1 MSLTGRKEGRKEGR
15 VRREWKSLSLSLS
28 HELPGP
34 RTVGMRSY
42 PWKTSKLRL
51 ERLKLFP
58 RTTPE
63 NPWCSL
69 ADWFFHEYLDGHDRT
84 RRGVCPP
91 PPSSANSSI
100 VFCRQQITFRHVCS
114 IRYPSSPR
122 FFPQN
127 PTDPPSFFTSI
138 LQYFMRYSGIKLH
151 SSKISFFL

>member
-15 VRREWKSLSLSLS
+15 VRHESERVSLSISFSLS

-42 PWKTSKLRL
+42 PRKTSKLRL

-69 ADWFFHEYLDGHDRT
+69 PDCFSSTESICTAMIERA
-84 RRGVCPP
+84 VSPS
-91 PPSSANSSI
+91 PSSLGQFFDCLLQTTNYI
-100 VFCRQQITFRHVCS
+100 PTRVCS
-114 IRYPSSPR
+114 VRYPS
-122 FFPQN
+122 FPQN
-127 PTDPPSFFTSI
+127 P
-138 LQYFMRYSGIKLH
+138 RG
-151 SSKISFFL
+151 SSSSLSLSRFY